1 MNWREGLIGRLIPSI
16 VNGCFGG
23 GSGKWQDTLGQR
35 LLELCG
41 QFDLGAICVI
51 LAPQEFTASKEEED
65 YDSGKM
71 IDKLFQYFIFSQL
84 FAINRLGSNDPGFC
98 KDYTYMQTHLSYCGR
113 WVE

>member
-1 MNWREGLIGRLIPSI
+1 MAGHFRSMSVRIMW
-16 VNGCFGG
+16 
-23 GSGKWQDTLGQR
+23 
-35 LLELCG
+35 

-65 YDSGKM
+65 YDSRKM
-71 IDKLFQYFIFSQL
+71 IDKLFQYLIFSQL